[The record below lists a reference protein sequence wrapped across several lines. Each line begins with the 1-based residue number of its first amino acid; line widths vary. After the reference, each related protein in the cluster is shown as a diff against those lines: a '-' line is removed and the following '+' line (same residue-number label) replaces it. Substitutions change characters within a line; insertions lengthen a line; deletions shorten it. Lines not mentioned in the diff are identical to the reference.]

1 MQIGIFAK
9 TFQRPNLEATLDA
22 VRSHGID
29 CVQFNFS
36 CAGLPTLPEALDP
49 DRCVQIRK
57 AHEARGIR
65 MAAVSGTFNLIHP
78 NVEERR
84 RGFWRLRT
92 LAFACRWLGTSVI
105 TLSTGTRNATDLWS
119 AHPENSSQGAWAD
132 LVDAM
137 KEIVRIAQETEI
149 TAAFEPEVSN
159 VVDTARKARR
169 LLDEIGSTRLKVV
182 LDGANLFRAGDLPRM
197 REILE
202 ETFELLGKDII
213 LAHAKDLRRDGEAGD
228 VPAGKGL
235 LDYDLYLRLF
245 QACGYDGPIVLHG
258 LPEADVER
266 AVAFLKDKLQVL
278 EASGSS

>member
-119 AHPENSSQGAWAD
+119 AH
-132 LVDAM
+132 
-137 KEIVRIAQETEI
+137 
-149 TAAFEPEVSN
+149 
-159 VVDTARKARR
+159 RR
-169 LLDEIGSTRLKVV
+169 TPRRAPGRTSSTR
-182 LDGANLFRAGDLPRM
+182 
-197 REILE
+197 
-202 ETFELLGKDII
+202 
-213 LAHAKDLRRDGEAGD
+213 
-228 VPAGKGL
+228 
-235 LDYDLYLRLF
+235 
-245 QACGYDGPIVLHG
+245 
-258 LPEADVER
+258 
-266 AVAFLKDKLQVL
+266 
-278 EASGSS
+278 